1 MSSFKVGDKVWIKPG
16 TTGIPRE
23 YGFGVL
29 YPVINTQAT
38 TRCTIGHTASDSYG
52 AAFADSELLPYDPN
66 HVTFKPEADTLA
78 MIEAVRKW
86 RHDWFNEPVE
96 GVHRPKYLRR
106 LDAILDGPPAF
117 D

>member
-1 MSSFKVGDKVWIKPG
+1 MSRFKVGDKVWIKPG
-16 TTGIPRE
+16 TTGLPGE
-23 YGFGVL
+23 YGFGVQ
-29 YPVINTQAT
+29 YSVINTQAT
-38 TRCTIGHTASDSYG
+38 TRCTIGHTASGGYG
-52 AAFADSELLPYDPN
+52 ASFMDSELLPYDPN
-66 HVTFKPEADTLA
+66 HVASKPEAAAL